1 MKDNNYEFHVGDE
14 VETIDG
20 MVGKIV
26 GICHCEKCAER
37 GFFEPKWETPDGKYS
52 DYITVYQKNCCF
64 PDYRRIGKYVWNH
77 ETDEEKINENILQK
91 ENRKM
96 KEIKL
101 TIDGKEV
108 KLTDEQLK
116 VLGIEPAKTRKNP
129 FEKPEEAECYY
140 FIDECGVDNHLYY
153 EEDEEDDWNY
163 KELCDAA
170 NMFNDGRFAEQVALH
185 QLLYRKLLKYSYDNE
200 CEDNQIWGGN
210 GIEHWT
216 IRYNFEDRSFE
227 PDWSAEY
234 KYGGVYFSDREG
246 ARLAINK
253 VVKPFMK
260 EHPDFVW

>member
-52 DYITVYQKNCCF
+52 DYITVNQVNWGF
-64 PDYRRIGKYVWNH
+64 PYYRRIGKYVWDHDTN
-77 ETDEEKINENILQK
+77 EEKSTKNILTK
-91 ENRKM
+91 ENKKM

-116 VLGIEPAKTRKNP
+116 ALGIEIEETRKNP
-129 FEKPEEAECYY
+129 FERVGLYSDY
-140 FIDECGVDNHLYY
+140 HFINSSNLIETSTNTNDCVDNNRY
-153 EEDEEDDWNY
+153 N
-163 KELCDAA
+163 AA
-170 NMFNDGRFAEQVALH
+170 NYFNDEQFAKQVALH
-185 QLLYRKLLKYSYDNE
+185 QLLYRKLLKFVYDNKY
-200 CEDNQIWGGN
+200 EDNQIWGGN

-234 KYGGVYFSDREG
+234 KCGGVYFSDREG
-246 ARLAINK
+246 VKRAINE
-253 VVKPFMK
+253 VVEPFMK